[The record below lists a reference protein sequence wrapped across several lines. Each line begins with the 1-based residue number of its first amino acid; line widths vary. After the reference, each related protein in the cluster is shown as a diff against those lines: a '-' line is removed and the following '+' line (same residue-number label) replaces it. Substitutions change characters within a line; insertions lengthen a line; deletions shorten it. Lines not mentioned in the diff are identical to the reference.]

1 MLIIGSTN
9 KSERKTLYRVVSRFS
24 KSFYVDAISDD
35 RQPPESSDERQSNYL
50 ERKIAHEVG
59 HGRQKQQHT
68 ESGWIEKEERDDS
81 KRKRE
86 GKLRTK
92 TISNLESWV
101 DEEEVERGGKKTA
114 EKKHSESHIMTE
126 ENILIH
132 RIIAALVE

>member
-59 HGRQKQQHT
+59 HGRQKQQQT
-68 ESGWIEKEERDDS
+68 ERESVWIEWEERDDWEE
-81 KRKRE
+81 KGRKITNENNLKSRE
-86 GKLRTK
+86 QSR
-92 TISNLESWV
+92 
-101 DEEEVERGGKKTA
+101 
-114 EKKHSESHIMTE
+114 
-126 ENILIH
+126 
-132 RIIAALVE
+132 